1 MLVEEQAEWEEDL
14 SMEYYREAQEEAAYE
29 AAMQDPDFAASQ
41 LERELSMDWISTYK
55 HLKSQCYLYGVDSQE
70 LLDNL

>member
-1 MLVEEQAEWEEDL
+1 MTTEERAEWEEDL
-14 SMEYYREAQEEAAYE
+14 RMEYYREAQEEAAYE

-41 LERELSMDWISTYK
+41 LERELSDDLINTYK
-55 HLKSQCYLYGVDSQE
+55 HLKKQCYLYGVDLQE